1 MFQDLWVAVGLI
13 LVLEGILYALAPNA
27 MRRMLDMALRQPEQ
41 TIRMTG
47 LATAV
52 AGLVVVLLA
61 RA

>member
-1 MFQDLWVAVGLI
+1 MFEDLWVAVGLI

-27 MRRMLDMALRQPEQ
+27 MRRMLDTVLRQPEQ

-47 LATAV
+47 LAVAL
-52 AGLVVVLLA
+52 AGLVVVVVA

>member
-1 MFQDLWVAVGLI
+1 MFDDLWVAFGLV

-27 MRRMLDMALRQPEQ
+27 MRRALETALRQPEQ

-47 LATAV
+47 LAAAV

-61 RA
+61 RG

>member
-1 MFQDLWVAVGLI
+1 MFQDLWVGFGLL

-27 MRRMLDMALRQPEQ
+27 MRRMLDTVLRQPEQ

-47 LATAV
+47 IAVAV

-61 RA
+61 RR